1 MEGGKAMRKLW
12 QILGFSVLVAASVA
26 QTLNDSRLTYDTI
39 ISSGLSRPIMMTW
52 LNPANPNDFFV
63 LEKVAG
69 SSSPRV
75 GRVRRVTNG
84 VISEPL
90 LTLQVSS
97 ANWEHGLLGIELH
110 PDFEQNGYVY
120 LYYTEPDPTAP
131 TVSLRSRLVRYRF
144 NGTAL
149 IEPIDIWT
157 VPIRNDR
164 HHFGGVIRFGPD
176 GKLYI
181 VIGDHRQNTS
191 NTIEVNRNASGVLGA
206 GGIYRLNDDGSIP
219 ADNPFASHPD
229 PRIRALYAYGIR
241 NSFGLE
247 FDARTG
253 WLWFTENGP
262 NVYDEINIAFPGMNS
277 GWVKIMGPDA
287 RDATYNDNGNRAYNA
302 NDLVMLP
309 NAYYGDPRF
318 SWYTPIGVAAIC
330 FLRSARFDPDLRD
343 QCVIGESNNSRL
355 YLFQMNNTRNGFT
368 FTDSR
373 LQDLVADDSDE
384 RNLNAWG
391 TNWGVVSD
399 LKIGPDG
406 YLYVIS
412 HLANRIYRIRPVNSP
427 EIINGQVILTDY
439 QGQRLGIPLTLTLR
453 QGGESHTIS
462 TTLDAFG
469 RFSERVP
476 GSGTYTVIAKAGS
489 YLSVK
494 REAVQIDPQG
504 FAYLKLVFN
513 RAGDLNNDNLIDDAD
528 LLQVLFE
535 FGSSSRTADVN
546 GDGIV
551 DDADLLIVLFNF
563 GESGDE

>member
-26 QTLNDSRLTYDTI
+26 QTLIDSRLTYDTI

-63 LEKVAG
+63 LEKVDD

-90 LTLQVSS
+90 LTLEVSS

-120 LYYTEPDPTAP
+120 LYYTEPDPNAP

-164 HHFGGVIRFGPD
+164 YHFGGVIRFGPD

-241 NSFGLE
+241 NSFGLQ

-287 RDATYNDNGNRAYNA
+287 RDATYNENGNRAYNA
-302 NDLVMLP
+302 SDLVMLP
-309 NAYYGDPRF
+309 NAYYDDPRF
-318 SWYTPIGVAAIC
+318 SWYRPIGVAAIC

-343 QCVIGESNNSRL
+343 QCVIGESVNSRL
-355 YLFQMNNTRNGFT
+355 YLFQMNAQRDGFI

-439 QGQRLGIPLTLTLR
+439 QGQRLGVPLTLTLR

>member
-26 QTLNDSRLTYDTI
+26 QTLIDSRLTYDTI

-63 LEKVAG
+63 LEKVDD

-90 LTLQVSS
+90 LTLEVSS

-120 LYYTEPDPTAP
+120 LYYTEPDPNAP

-164 HHFGGVIRFGPD
+164 YHFGGVIRFGPD
-176 GKLYI
+176 RKLYI
-181 VIGDHRQNTS
+181 VIGDNSRHS
-191 NTIEVNRNASGVLGA
+191 SSTIEVNRSPSDVLGA

-287 RDATYNDNGNRAYNA
+287 RDATYNQNGNRAYNA
-302 NDLVMLP
+302 SDLVMLP
-309 NAYYGDPRF
+309 NAYYDDPRF

-343 QCVIGESNNSRL
+343 QCVIGESVNSRL
-355 YLFQMNNTRNGFT
+355 YLFQMNAQRDGFI

-373 LQDLVADDSDE
+373 LQDLVADDRDE

-412 HLANRIYRIRPVNSP
+412 HLANRIYRIRPVNPP

-476 GSGTYTVIAKAGS
+476 GSGTYTVIAKAGN

>member
-1 MEGGKAMRKLW
+1 MRKQW
-12 QILGFSVLVAASVA
+12 QILGLGILVAVSAA
-26 QTLNDSRLTYDTI
+26 QTVNDPRLTRDTI
-39 ISSGLSRPIMMTW
+39 ISSGLSRPIMIAW
-52 LNPANPNDFFV
+52 LSPANPNDFFV

-69 SSSPRV
+69 SSTPRI

-84 VISEPL
+84 VISDPL
-90 LTLQVSS
+90 LTLEVSS

-120 LYYTEPDPTAP
+120 LYYTEPDPAAP

-144 NGTAL
+144 NGAAL
-149 IEPIDIWT
+149 VEPTDIWT
-157 VPIRNDR
+157 VPIRTDLY
-164 HHFGGVIRFGPD
+164 HFGGVIRFGPD
-176 GKLYI
+176 RKLYI
-181 VIGDHRQNTS
+181 VIGDHRQHTT
-191 NTIEVNRNASGVLGA
+191 NTIEVNRSASGVLGA

-219 ADNPFASHPD
+219 EDNPFVFHTD

-247 FDARTG
+247 FDPRTG

-262 NVYDEINIAFPGMNS
+262 DVYDEVNIAFPGMNS
-277 GWVKIMGPDA
+277 GWVQIMGPDA
-287 RDATYNDNGNRAYNA
+287 RDPQNIS
-302 NDLVMLP
+302 DLVMLP
-309 NAYYGDPRF
+309 NAYYGDPLF
-318 SWYTPIGVAAIC
+318 SWRTPIGVAAMC
-330 FLRSARFDPDLRD
+330 FLRSARFDADLRD
-343 QCVIGESNNSRL
+343 QCVIGESNNSQL
-355 YLFQMNNTRNGFT
+355 YLFQMNDRRNGFV

-412 HLANRIYRIRPVNSP
+412 HLADRIYRIRPVNPP
-427 EIINGQVILTDY
+427 EILNGQALLAGY
-439 QGQRLGIPLTLTLR
+439 EGQRLGVPLTLTLR
-453 QGGESHTIS
+453 QGNQTHTIS

-476 GSGTYTVIAKAGS
+476 GSGTYTVIAKAGG

-494 REAVQIDPQG
+494 REAVQINPQG
-504 FAYLKLVFN
+504 FAYLKLVFD

-535 FGSSSRTADVN
+535 FGSSSRAADVN

-563 GESGDE
+563 GESGEE